1 MAKMTLLEIVQ
12 DILNDADSDQ
22 VNSINDTVESL
33 QVAQI
38 VKTSY
43 FEMIANRNWPH
54 LRRTVR
60 LVDVLDT
67 TRPTHL
73 RLPEGTKELL
83 LFNYNKRKED
93 DLTRDRYQ
101 SVQYQEPEVFLDRSN
116 RRNSTESNVG
126 TAEDFGGVNF
136 HYRNDIPAS
145 YYTSFDDDYVV
156 LDAYDGDI
164 ETTLHAD
171 QTQCV
176 IYFDPVWVHDD
187 SALPDLPSEAFPAL
201 LEEAKSTAFV
211 VLKQEANVKS
221 EQKARRQQ
229 RWLSR
234 KARKISG
241 GVKYPDYG
249 RKRRFTSSTRSTLID
264 KDGTLNVL

>member
-60 LVDVLDT
+60 LVLDT

-176 IYFDPVWVHDD
+176 IYFDPVWV
-187 SALPDLPSEAFPAL
+187 